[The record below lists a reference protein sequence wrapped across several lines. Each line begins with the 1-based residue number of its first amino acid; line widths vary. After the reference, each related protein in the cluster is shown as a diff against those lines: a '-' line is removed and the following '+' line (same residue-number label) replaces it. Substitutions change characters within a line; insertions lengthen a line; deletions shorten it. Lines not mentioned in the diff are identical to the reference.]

1 MAITIKLPANFDIT
15 ATNRFVRGVVSGQG
29 QPTDSKITFDFAP
42 LNFIDGSGYT
52 VLSNT
57 LEWLFNHEVDVR
69 FINCKNL
76 LRPAIRYLDDCG
88 FFHQY
93 IGGKLSSQ
101 SAQRPTTLPCT
112 AVAHANAHGW
122 LETKFSPWMGNVLGV
137 SHAALGTVRTGVKE
151 LFNNIDDHSTLNTG
165 FIHVQ
170 HHPNMKAV
178 RISVSDFGTGIP
190 NTIKA
195 RFGDMRD
202 GSAIHM
208 ATLEGVTAKTK
219 PNNMGA
225 GLNYLIERV
234 TSCHGKVR
242 IVSLTGS
249 LNCSRAKD
257 GSVDRDIQERNGT
270 YPGTL
275 VEVELDTRLFVG
287 DEEGRVEVEW

>member
-1 MAITIKLPANFDIT
+1 MSITIKLPANFDIS

-29 QPTDSKITFDFAP
+29 TPADHTITFDFAP

-57 LEWLFNHEVDVR
+57 LEWLFNHDVTVQ
-69 FINCKNL
+69 FINFRNL
-76 LRPAIRYLDDCG
+76 QRPAICYLDDCG
-88 FFHQY
+88 FFETY
-93 IGGKLSSQ
+93 TGDKLSFGASRR
-101 SAQRPTTLPCT
+101 STTLPCT

-122 LETKFSPWMGNVLGV
+122 LEHTFSPWMSDVLNV
-137 SHAALGTVRTGVKE
+137 SHGALGTVRTGIKE

-190 NTIKA
+190 NTIRH

-202 GSAIHM
+202 GAAIHM
-208 ATLEGVTAKTK
+208 ATQEGITAKSK

-225 GLNYLIERV
+225 GLNYLIERI
-234 TSCHGKVR
+234 TSCHGKVH

-249 LNCSRAKD
+249 LNCFRAKD
-257 GSVDRDIQERNGT
+257 GAVDRVIQERNGT

-275 VEVELDTRLFVG
+275 VEVEIDTRLFVG